1 VWVWYHSG
9 MQCNIDRR
17 GRALR
22 LSSGITTAAVGAG
35 LLAARWL
42 FGLEAWA
49 LWAGLAALG
58 GGAFMIFEGAMG
70 WCAVRAMGFKTPI

>member
-1 VWVWYHSG
+1 
-9 MQCNIDRR
+9 MQCNIDPR

-22 LSSGITTAAVGAG
+22 LSSGITTAAVGVG
-35 LLAARWL
+35 LLVARWL

-49 LWAGLAALG
+49 LWISLAALA